1 MSQQTKYEMDEVEK
15 VDVEKLRKLP
25 RFWRKANV
33 GFQFFMILLSF
44 ANVIMTVVDADD
56 DTNIP
61 KLYFQIYSCVISLGF
76 VVWNKMLDSVKEY
89 VEIDNPSGPDIP
101 VSTSSTLVPSTIPN
115 TAPNIV
121 PTTVRQSNPELQ
133 LATSTNET
141 IPENTP
147 TEPIIPEI
155 LTASS

>member
-101 VSTSSTLVPSTIPN
+101 VSTSSTSVPS
-115 TAPNIV
+115 
-121 PTTVRQSNPELQ
+121 TVRQSNPELQ

-155 LTASS
+155 LTASSWHNNW